1 MVKQPRLLF
10 LILKTLKVIGQ
21 VKTGLNPDAI
31 VYEPLS
37 QKVFTF
43 NGKGN
48 SASVFDAK
56 TAKLLETI
64 PLGGKPEFAVA
75 DDLGQI
81 FVNIEDKSEVL
92 TLDAYNLE
100 VRPRWSLKPCTEPT
114 GIAIDKQNRRFCLL
128 VVKTKS

>member
-1 MVKQPRLLF
+1 MVKQPQLLF

-100 VRPRWSLKPCTEPT
+100 VRPRWSLKPCTELN

-128 VVKTKS
+128 VVETKS